1 MRNLLLTACAVMMDC
16 ATGTAMQAECESQH
30 TRFPDIYQCT
40 RDSIATKSPNILQ
53 DGRTKL
59 YLLRGE
65 QLAQEVNEGRMRSLD
80 AKVLWQQLYVELKS
94 AKDKDSLAE
103 MDSVSRYLATSR
115 TARSLQT
122 PSVNCTSTQYGNTA
136 YTNCR

>member
-1 MRNLLLTACAVMMDC
+1 MKKLLMLACAVLVGC

-30 TRFPDIYQCT
+30 TKFPDIYRCT
-40 RDSIATKSPNILQ
+40 RDSIAARSPNILQ
-53 DGRTKL
+53 DGRAKL

-65 QLAQEVNEGRMRSLD
+65 QLAQEVNEGRMSSLD

-94 AKDKDSLAE
+94 AKDSESLAE
-103 MDSVSRYLATSR
+103 MDTVSRYLAASR
-115 TARSLQT
+115 AARTIQT
-122 PSVNCTSTQYGNTA
+122 PNVNCTSTQYGNTA

>member
-1 MRNLLLTACAVMMDC
+1 MRKLLLTACSVIIGC

-30 TRFPDIYQCT
+30 TKFPAIYQCT

-53 DGRTKL
+53 DGRAKL

-65 QLAQEVNEGRMRSLD
+65 QLAQEVNEGRMSSLD

-94 AKDKDSLAE
+94 AKDNDSLAA
-103 MDSVSRYLATSR
+103 MDSVSRYLAASR
-115 TARSLQT
+115 TARPLQT
-122 PSVNCTSTQYGNTA
+122 PNVNCTSTQYGNTA

>member
-1 MRNLLLTACAVMMDC
+1 MRKLLLTACSVIIGC

-30 TRFPDIYQCT
+30 TKFPDIYQCT

-53 DGRTKL
+53 DGRAKL

-65 QLAQEVNEGRMRSLD
+65 QLAQEVNEGRMSSLD

-94 AKDKDSLAE
+94 AKDNDSLAA
-103 MDSVSRYLATSR
+103 MDSVSRYLAASR
-115 TARSLQT
+115 TARPLQT
-122 PSVNCTSTQYGNTA
+122 PNVNCTSTQYGNTA

>member
-1 MRNLLLTACAVMMDC
+1 MKKLLMMACAVLVGC

-30 TRFPDIYQCT
+30 TKFPEIFRCT
-40 RDSIATKSPNILQ
+40 RDSIAVRSPSVLQ
-53 DGRTKL
+53 DGRAKL

-65 QLAQEVNEGRMRSLD
+65 QLAQEVVEGRMSSLD

-94 AKDKDSLAE
+94 AKDSESLAE
-103 MDSVSRYLATSR
+103 VDSVSRHLAASR
-115 TARSLQT
+115 IARPAQA
-122 PSVNCTSTQYGNTA
+122 PNVNCTSTQYGNTA